1 MGFDARLLNLTVF
14 KTIPLAIAAFPR
26 PRRPETLDATSM
38 GGQFSYPAEADPI
51 PGMQAGHCALSIPP
65 ALDTE
70 NEIVELATGGSA
82 SIATETL
89 IVRADGARRGLTMA
103 AIRSTHQGTASSTHL
118 NVGMTAALTDIENGA
133 RRDSLPPEQRQRPS
147 IITAHY
153 GLGFFSEGGSDLS
166 ISEAAI
172 EANFSTEARRAGVSL
187 AFADEGHEESLARR
201 PRGNIWAITLFA
213 HPRGEC
219 GHSRPS
225 MN

>member
-14 KTIPLAIAAFPR
+14 KTIPLAFAALPR

-51 PGMQAGHCALSIPP
+51 RGMQAGHCAPSIPP

-89 IVRADGARRGLTMA
+89 ILRADGARRGLSMA
-103 AIRSTHQGTASSTHL
+103 AIRSAHQGTASSTHL

-133 RRDSLPPEQRQRPS
+133 RRDSLPHEQRQRPS
-147 IITAHY
+147 IITAHC
-153 GLGFFSEGGSDLS
+153 GLGVFSEGGSDLS
-166 ISEAAI
+166 LSEAAI
-172 EANFSTEARRAGVSL
+172 EANFSIEARRAGVSL

-201 PRGNIWAITLFA
+201 ARENIWAIAHFA
-213 HPRGEC
+213 
-219 GHSRPS
+219 RPYVHVAIPGRR
-225 MN
+225 